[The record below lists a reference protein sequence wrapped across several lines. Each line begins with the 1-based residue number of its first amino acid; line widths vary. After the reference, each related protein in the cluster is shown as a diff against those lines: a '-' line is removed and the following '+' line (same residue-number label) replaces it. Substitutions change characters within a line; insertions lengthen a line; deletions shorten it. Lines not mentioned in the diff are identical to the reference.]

1 MTLFNDLL
9 QKFIRDE
16 LTRVELEE
24 FLQLVREPANAIV
37 LDAALREQLEAV
49 DFPDLT
55 AGMDI
60 EQQFREVLKKA
71 GSEMTDVDIN
81 PVDVKRTNYLFR
93 WISAASVVLVLAG
106 ALAWWKFADTESKT
120 VFVSP
125 SDIAPGSSGAIL
137 TLADGTKVVL
147 DSLGNGL
154 VATQSGTRVEL
165 IDGRLSYLTNKSSEV
180 TPVYNT
186 MSTPKGRQFQ
196 LTLPD
201 GTGVWLNAAS
211 SIQYPIAFT
220 NGERRVI
227 VTGEAYFE
235 VAQDARK
242 PFIVELNNIAEVEV
256 LGTHFNIDGY
266 MDEGAAITTLLQGA
280 VRVRAV
286 NRSIATGDVTGN
298 GQLLRPGQQGLVK
311 PAGAGQAQML
321 VQHADIEKVMAW
333 KNGYFNFEGA
343 SIRQVMKQ
351 LERWYD
357 ISVVYENGVP
367 DVMFFGEMSR
377 NVNLGELLLALQEMK
392 LGVNIRLDSGR
403 RLILSP

>member
-16 LTRVELEE
+16 LTGVELEE

-60 EQQFREVLKKA
+60 EQQFREVLMKA
-71 GSEMTDVDIN
+71 GSERSVVDMD
-81 PVDVKRTNYLFR
+81 PVEVKRTNYLFR

-106 ALAWWKFADTESKT
+106 VLAWWKFAGTESQT

-125 SDIAPGSSGAIL
+125 SDIAPGTSGAIL

-147 DSLGNGL
+147 DSLSNGL

-180 TPVYNT
+180 APVYNT

-196 LTLPD
+196 LRLPD

-286 NRSIATGDVTGN
+286 NRSIATDDVAGN

-403 RLILSP
+403 KLILSP